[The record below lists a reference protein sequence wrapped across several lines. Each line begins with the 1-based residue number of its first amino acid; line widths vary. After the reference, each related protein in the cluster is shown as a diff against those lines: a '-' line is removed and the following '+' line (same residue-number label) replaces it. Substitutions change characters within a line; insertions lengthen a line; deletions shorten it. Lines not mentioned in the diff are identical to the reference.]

1 MALTPLPL
9 PRLQQAILGTVPVLT
24 DDALARTSGV
34 RVAFT
39 GREGG
44 VSQGAYGSLNVGD
57 HVGDDAA
64 AVAENRARAARALG
78 AVPEAV
84 LALNQVHGTDF
95 VTVRE
100 AGAAALEAARA
111 QGRAGADGALV
122 TVPGVL
128 ALLCFADCTPIIAVS
143 PAGSF
148 AVAHGGWRGCA
159 GGIGG
164 AAVHRLAEADGVA
177 PDEVNVYI
185 GPHIGPCCFEVGDE
199 VAARFRDEF
208 GSECVTADGR
218 HVSMEAAL
226 RVDLARAGVAPER
239 IAAAGVC
246 TQCHPDRYFS
256 YRASGGVCGRHGALA
271 FKGA

>member
-9 PRLQQAILGTVPVLT
+9 PRLQQATLGTVPVLT
-24 DDALARTSGV
+24 DGALARTSGV

-78 AVPEAV
+78 AAPEAV

-95 VTVRE
+95 VAVRE

-111 QGRAGADGALV
+111 EGRAGADGALV

-128 ALLCFADCTPIIAVS
+128 ALLCFADCTPLIAVS

-148 AVAHGGWRGCA
+148 AVAHGGWRGCV

-164 AAVHRLAEADGVA
+164 AAVRRLAETDGVS
-177 PDEVNVYI
+177 PGEVNVYI

-199 VAARFRDEF
+199 VAAQFRDEF
-208 GSECVTADGR
+208 GPGCVSADGR

-246 TQCHPDRYFS
+246 TQCHPDQYFS

-271 FKGA
+271 FKGV